1 MKEKTDKKESKNA
14 SWTFKNYM
22 KFVIPSIVGVLL
34 FMLPITMNH
43 EVTIPIAI
51 LSTTIQ
57 KITEPFIEDIIF
69 IVIAVSFLGACV
81 YNILNKVQAKNK
93 NKKIERILNH
103 GIVKTLFS
111 TTPLW
116 FVIRVCSFLFAVQIY
131 TKKGIGAVISADTG
145 TFVFIDLLPVLFSVF
160 LLAGLFLPLLL
171 NFGLL
176 EFAGTLLKKVMKPV
190 FGLPGRS
197 AIDAI
202 ASWLGDGTIGVLL
215 TSKQYEERFYT
226 EKEAAVIGTSFSL
239 VSITFCIVVINT
251 VGLGNMFVPFYL
263 TVTFACIIAA
273 IVVPKIPPL
282 SRKKNLCIDGS
293 FPEEEVIP
301 KDMTGF
307 GYGVNQALIKAK
319 DQKIFHTIF
328 KDGLMNV
335 LDMWIGVIPIV
346 LTIGTV
352 ALILAE
358 YTPFFK
364 ILGMP
369 FLPILQ
375 VLQIPEAVEASQTI
389 FAGFADM
396 LLPSVMIANVE
407 SDLTRFVVA
416 AVSVSQL
423 IYLSEVGA
431 LLIASKIPV
440 RMKDLILIFI
450 ERTLVTLPIIALIAH
465 MIFQ

>member
-1 MKEKTDKKESKNA
+1 MKDDTKKLRADDGISKVI
-14 SWTFKNYM
+14 NYL
-22 KFVIPSIVGVLL
+22 KFLVPSMIGILL
-34 FMLPITMNH
+34 FMFPIRYENK
-43 EVTIPIAI
+43 VTIPIAI
-51 LSTTIQ
+51 LSNKIQSTTQSYIGLILFML
-57 KITEPFIEDIIF
+57 ITISFVGALLYKLLEKLDKKTKSSALHS
-69 IVIAVSFLGACV
+69 IVQNA
-81 YNILNKVQAKNK
+81 
-93 NKKIERILNH
+93 
-103 GIVKTLFS
+103 IVKSLFS
-111 TTPLW
+111 TSWLW
-116 FVIRVCSFLFAVQIY
+116 LIIRACSFFFAVQIY
-131 TKKGIGAVISADTG
+131 SVKGITAVVSGDTG
-145 TFVFIDLLPVLFSVF
+145 TFVFTDLLPVLFSVF

-215 TSKQYEERFYT
+215 TSKQYEEGFYT

-239 VSITFCIVVINT
+239 VSITFSIVVINT
-251 VGLGNMFVPFYL
+251 VGLGDMFVSFYL

-273 IVVPKIPPL
+273 IVVPKLPPL
-282 SRKKNLCIDGS
+282 SRKKNLLMDGS
-293 FPEEEVIP
+293 KPQEEVLP
-301 KDMTGF
+301 KDVTGF
-307 GYGVNQALIKAK
+307 KYGVSQALEKAK
-319 DQKIFHTIF
+319 NQKVVQTVL
-328 KDGLMNV
+328 KDGIINV
-335 LDMWIGVIPIV
+335 FDMWVGVIPIV
-346 LTIGTV
+346 LTIGTI

-358 YTPFFK
+358 YTPVFK
-364 ILGMP
+364 ILGLP

-375 VLQIPEAVEASQTI
+375 LLQIPDAAAASQTI

-407 SDLTRFVVA
+407 SELTRFVIA

-440 RMKDLILIFI
+440 NLKDMILIFI
-450 ERTLVTLPIIALIAH
+450 ERTLITLPIIALVGH
-465 MIFQ
+465 LIF

>member
-1 MKEKTDKKESKNA
+1 MKEQTDKKESKNA
-14 SWTFKNYM
+14 SWTFKSYM
-22 KFVIPSIVGVLL
+22 KFLIPSIVGVLL
-34 FMLPITMNH
+34 FMLPITMNQ

-69 IVIAVSFLGACV
+69 IIIAVSFLGACF
-81 YNILNKVQAKNK
+81 YYILNKIQSKSK
-93 NKKIERILNH
+93 NKKIERILNNE
-103 GIVKTLFS
+103 IVKTLFS

-116 FVIRVCSFLFAVQIY
+116 FVIRAFSFLFVVQIY

-176 EFAGTLLKKVMKPV
+176 EFAGTLLTKVMKPV

-282 SRKKNLCIDGS
+282 SRKKNLCMDGS
-293 FPEEEVIP
+293 LPEEEAIP
-301 KDMTGF
+301 NDMTGF
-307 GYGVNQALIKAK
+307 RYGVNQALIKAK
-319 DQKIFHTIF
+319 DQKILRTIF
-328 KDGLMNV
+328 KDGSINV

-358 YTPFFK
+358 YSPFFK
-364 ILGMP
+364 ILGLP

-440 RMKDLILIFI
+440 RLKDLILIFI

-465 MIFQ
+465 MLF